1 MVYDDL
7 TTLDL
12 VMIIVNLLIAIV
24 GSLVMVPVLV
34 WMERR
39 CAGLIQDRL
48 GPNRCHAGGFR
59 IGGLVQSIADV
70 VKLVF
75 KEDFLPAHIKYKK
88 YYLFAPSIVLA
99 ASFLTFGVIPFAD
112 DLIIDGKRY
121 VMQVLP
127 IDLGILWFLAFAGLS
142 VYGIIIAG
150 WASDNK
156 YSILGGLRASAQ
168 VISYEASM
176 GLSLIAVLSMYGSI
190 HLNEIVKFQGDLL
203 FGIIPAW
210 GIILQ
215 PISFVIFIFTAFAE
229 TNRTPFDI
237 AEGESEIVAGFHTEY
252 SALRFGTFFVGEYVA
267 MGASSA
273 IIVTLFLG
281 GYHLPFI
288 DTASLKSNLAIFC
301 YILIPLMAIF
311 GYYFTKWIAKNNV
324 WPNPNDKRAKETGV
338 LLKVVPVLFG
348 VIILA
353 LLFTAQLS
361 SSNSINIAVAI
372 FQVIIFFVKLI
383 FMNFVYI
390 WVRWTLP
397 RFRYDQLQNFG
408 WKMLLPLAI
417 ANVFVTA
424 TVVVMVGS

>member
-1 MVYDDL
+1 MVYDDI
-7 TTLDL
+7 TALDIAMIL
-12 VMIIVNLLIAIV
+12 VNVVIAV
-24 GSLVMVPVLV
+24 VASLVMVPVLV

-48 GPNRCHAGGFR
+48 GPNRCHAAGFR
-59 IGGLVQSIADV
+59 IGGLIQSIADV
-70 VKLVF
+70 IKLVF
-75 KEDFLPAHIKYKK
+75 KEDFLPSHIKYKN
-88 YYLFAPSIVLA
+88 YYLYAPSIVLA

-112 DLIIDGKRY
+112 DLIIDGKAY

-176 GLSLIAVLSMYGSI
+176 GLALIALLTMYGSI
-190 HLNEIVKFQGDLL
+190 NLNDIVKYQGELL
-203 FGIIPAW
+203 FGFLPAW
-210 GIILQ
+210 GILIQ
-215 PISFVIFIFTAFAE
+215 PLSFVIFIFTAFAE

-273 IIVTLFLG
+273 LIVVLFLG
-281 GYHLPFI
+281 GYHLPYLNTDVLKENLPFI
-288 DTASLKSNLAIFC
+288 SYGLMVFLAF
-301 YILIPLMAIF
+301 F
-311 GYYFTKWIAKNNV
+311 GYVFTKWISKNNV
-324 WPNPNDKRAKETGV
+324 WPNPNDKRARETKV
-338 LLKVVPVLFG
+338 LVKVVPVLFLLM
-348 VIILA
+348 IIG
-353 LLFTAQLS
+353 LFFVSMMSDT
-361 SSNSINIAVAI
+361 NGINIAVAV
-372 FQVIIFFVKLI
+372 FQVIVFIIKLVAI
-383 FMNFVYI
+383 NFLYI

-408 WKMLLPLAI
+408 WKMLLPISI
-417 ANVFVTA
+417 ANVFVTS
-424 TVVVMVGS
+424 TIVVLVG

>member
-1 MVYDDL
+1 MVYEDL
-7 TTLDL
+7 NVLDMAVIL
-12 VMIIVNLLIAIV
+12 ANIIIAIV
-24 GSLVMVPVLV
+24 ASLVMVPVLV

-48 GPNRCHAGGFR
+48 GPNRCHVGGFR

-75 KEDFLPAHIKYKK
+75 KEDFLPSHIKYTN
-88 YYLFAPSIVLA
+88 YYLYAPSIVLA

-112 DLIIDGKRY
+112 DLIIDGKSY

-127 IDLGILWFLAFAGLS
+127 VDLGILWFLAFAGLS

-176 GLSLIAVLSMYGSI
+176 GLSLIALLTMYNSI
-190 HLNEIVKFQGDLL
+190 NLNDIVRYQGELL
-203 FGIIPAW
+203 FGFLPSW
-210 GIILQ
+210 GILLQ
-215 PISFVIFIFTAFAE
+215 PISFIIFVFTAFAE

-273 IIVTLFLG
+273 LIVVLFLG
-281 GYHLPFI
+281 GYHLPYLN
-288 DTASLKSNLAIFC
+288 TEVLKSNLPLISYALMV
-301 YILIPLMAIF
+301 ILAIF
-311 GYYFTKWIAKNNV
+311 GYLFTRWISKNNI
-324 WPNPNDKRAKETGV
+324 WPNPNDKRARETKV
-338 LLKVVPVLFG
+338 LVKVVPVIFILMIVGLFF
-348 VIILA
+348 VS
-353 LLFTAQLS
+353 TMNNP
-361 SSNSINIAVAI
+361 NSINIAVAI
-372 FQVIIFFVKLI
+372 FQVIVFFIKLVFI
-383 FMNFVYI
+383 NFVYI

-397 RFRYDQLQNFG
+397 RFRYDQLMKLG
-408 WKMLLPLAI
+408 WTVLVPLAFL
-417 ANVFVTA
+417 NLLLTA
-424 TVVVMVGS
+424 IVGII